1 MLKLGLTGGI
11 ASGKSVVAAILR
23 ELGFPV
29 LDADSISHKLMEP
42 GQTAHH
48 EILQSFGADLAGS
61 SGDID
66 RHKLAAIVFADPAKL
81 LAAIV
86 FADPA
91 KLAKLNSILHPRV
104 DQIVFR
110 QLEDWQKS
118 GAHTAAFVEAALLI
132 EAGMAARLDGL
143 VVAWCTPEQQL
154 ERLRARGMSETE
166 ARRRIAAQLPLEEK
180 LKRAT
185 YTINCSGTLDET
197 RAQVQALAMN
207 LLERQTT

>member
-1 MLKLGLTGGI
+1 MRDLGSARPIFSTGIASLPMLKLGLTGGI

-48 EILQSFGADLAGS
+48 EILQSFGA
-61 SGDID
+61 ID

-81 LAAIV
+81 AE
-86 FADPA
+86 
-91 KLAKLNSILHPRV
+91 LNSILHPRV

-154 ERLRARGMSETE
+154 KRLRARGMSETE
-166 ARRRIAAQLPLEEK
+166 ARRRIAAQLPLEQK

-197 RAQVQALAMN
+197 RAQVQALAVN
-207 LLERQTT
+207 LLKGQTT